1 MNLNARA
8 RIHSQILN
16 ALDRLGA
23 RMDNFD
29 SSNEFAYSFVHSQF
43 VRGHNTVITNGMHR
57 RNFPQ
62 VYVMESLPFP
72 LSPHS
77 AHLETHNVHVDIVV
91 ARLLETPV
99 VSEIYRDSHSNP
111 LKTFC
116 KRYGFAFQCIAT
128 QRTIPWRSPA
138 R

>member
-62 VYVMESLPFP
+62 VYVMESPYSRHLPPISF
-72 LSPHS
+72 
-77 AHLETHNVHVDIVV
+77 
-91 ARLLETPV
+91 
-99 VSEIYRDSHSNP
+99 
-111 LKTFC
+111 
-116 KRYGFAFQCIAT
+116 GFALHCTAT
-128 QRTIPWRSPA
+128 QKAIPWRSAA
-138 R
+138 RRQTTIVSNTE